1 MAMPFGSEGVE
12 DTIGLA
18 LSGGGF
24 RATLFHIGSLRRL
37 LELGVLSRLSRFSSV
52 SGGSITSGVLAL
64 AWNRLQESGFAL
76 DTFIEQVETPLRAFC
91 RRSVDVRAAGEGL
104 LLPFRRASDA
114 VADEYRRH
122 LFEAKTLQD
131 LPDTPNFV
139 FMATNLQTGR
149 GVRFSKAYL
158 GDYLIGLVRSPM
170 ISLATT
176 VAASSAF
183 PPFLSPV
190 LLEEP
195 GRFEAVEGSVF
206 NQKPEYTKVLWLTD
220 GGVYDNLG
228 LQTVWNRC
236 RTILASDAGAP
247 FAFVEG
253 AESDWVRQTLR
264 ALDIATDQARGLRK
278 LALVDDYQRKERS
291 GAYWGI
297 DTRIRDYPL
306 ADVLPCDEALVAPL
320 AQIRT
325 RLSSFDDAEQGALIN
340 WGYALC
346 DAALRSYGAALV
358 PGAVRPFQWPAP
370 DQALGNLS

>member
-1 MAMPFGSEGVE
+1 
-12 DTIGLA
+12 
-18 LSGGGF
+18 
-24 RATLFHIGSLRRL
+24 
-37 LELGVLSRLSRFSSV
+37 VLSRLSRISSV

-64 AWNRLQESGFAL
+64 AWSRLQDSGFAL
-76 DTFIEQVETPLRAFC
+76 NTFVEEVETPLRAFC
-91 RRSVDVRAAGEGL
+91 RRPVDVRAAGEGL

-122 LFEAKTLQD
+122 LFGAKTLQD

-158 GDYLIGLVRSPM
+158 GDYLIGLVRSPTV
-170 ISLATT
+170 SLATT
-176 VAASSAF
+176 IAASSAF

-190 LLEEP
+190 VLEEP
-195 GRFEAVEGSVF
+195 GAFEAVEGSVL
-206 NQKPEYTKVLWLTD
+206 NARPEYTKVLWLTD

-236 RTILASDAGAP
+236 RTVLASDAGAP
-247 FAFVEG
+247 FAFLEG
-253 AESDWVRQTLR
+253 AETDWVRQTLR

-278 LALVDDYQRKERS
+278 LALVDDYRRKERS

-325 RLSSFDDAEQGALIN
+325 RLSPFDEAEQGRLIN

-346 DAALRSYGAALV
+346 DAAMRSYGADLV
-358 PGAVRPFQWPAP
+358 PGAVRPTEWPAP
-370 DQALGNLS
+370 QQALGTLQRVGIA

>member
-1 MAMPFGSEGVE
+1 MPFGSEGVE

-37 LELGVLSRLSRFSSV
+37 LELSVLQRISRISSV

-64 AWNRLQESGFAL
+64 AWNELRDAGFDL
-76 DTFIEQVETPLRAFC
+76 DTFIRRVEMPLREFC
-91 RRSVDVRAAGEGL
+91 RRRVDVRAAGEGL
-104 LLPFRRASDA
+104 LLPFKRAGDA

-122 LFEAKTLQD
+122 LFGTKTLQD
-131 LPDTPNFV
+131 LPFSPNFI

-149 GVRFSKAYL
+149 GVRFSKPYL
-158 GDYLIGLVRSPM
+158 GDYLVGLVRSPT
-170 ISLATT
+170 IPLATAI
-176 VAASSAF
+176 AASSAF

-190 LLEEP
+190 VLEEP
-195 GRFEAVEGSVF
+195 GRFEAVEGSLF
-206 NQKPEYTKVLWLTD
+206 HDRPEYTKVLWLTD

-236 RTILASDAGAP
+236 RTVLASDAGAP

-253 AESDWVRQTLR
+253 AETDWVRQTLR

-278 LALVDDYQRKERS
+278 LALVDDYQRKERG

-297 DTRIRDYPL
+297 DTDIDGYPI
-306 ADVLPCDEALVAPL
+306 ADALPCDEALVAPL
-320 AQIRT
+320 AGIRT
-325 RLSSFDDAEQGALIN
+325 RLSPFDDAEQGTLIN

-346 DAALRSYGAALV
+346 DAALRSFGANLV
-358 PGAVRPFQWPAP
+358 PGAVRPAEWPAP
-370 DQALGNLS
+370 QQALGILS

>member
-1 MAMPFGSEGVE
+1 MPFGSEGVV

-37 LELGVLSRLSRFSSV
+37 VELSVLQRISRISSV

-64 AWNRLQESGFAL
+64 AWNELRDAGFDL
-76 DTFIEQVETPLRAFC
+76 DTFIRRVEMPLREFC
-91 RRSVDVRAAGEGL
+91 RRRVDVRAAGEGL
-104 LLPFRRASDA
+104 LLPFKRAGDV

-122 LFEAKTLQD
+122 LFGTKTLQD
-131 LPDTPNFV
+131 LPNSPNFI

-149 GVRFSKAYL
+149 GVRFSKPYL
-158 GDYLIGLVRSPM
+158 GDYLVGLVRSPTVL
-170 ISLATT
+170 LATAI
-176 VAASSAF
+176 AASSAF

-190 LLEEP
+190 VLEEP
-195 GRFEAVEGSVF
+195 GRFEAVEGSLF
-206 NQKPEYTKVLWLTD
+206 HDRPEYTEVLWLTD

-236 RTILASDAGAP
+236 RTVLASDAGAP

-253 AESDWVRQTLR
+253 AETDWVRQALR

-278 LALVDDYQRKERS
+278 LALVDDYQRKERG

-297 DTRIRDYPL
+297 DTNIKGYPI
-306 ADVLPCDEALVAPL
+306 ADTLPCDDALVAPL

-325 RLSSFDDAEQGALIN
+325 RLNPFDDAEQGALIN

-346 DAALRSYGAALV
+346 DAAMRSYGAILV
-358 PGAVRPFQWPAP
+358 PGAVRPAAWPAP
-370 DQALGNLS
+370 QQALGIVS